1 MLIWQRMKHA
11 LFPFLILLGCTL
23 QFSCSQ
29 NQQQTHQD
37 SDSQAATEKAPPP
50 LYLGTVHQVFPDDK
64 FVLLRMI
71 GPRPAEGTVLIT
83 HPEDGSAARVG
94 NLVVSSAQH
103 VRSSI
108 IAADIRAGVIRKG
121 DRVFQYRN
129 IAAAPVQ
136 EQEEPEPEP
145 ETFTLSGDQIDLG
158 YVPPEVRARREKL
171 AKLREQQAPRP
182 VEPVETIAQEEN
194 PAPGFVPEEEDNSP
208 APAPDFEVPQGLP
221 KLDDVP
227 DTISGWDA
235 M

>member
-1 MLIWQRMKHA
+1 MLIWLRMKHA
-11 LFPFLILLGCTL
+11 LFPFLVLLGCAL

-29 NQQQTHQD
+29 NQQQPHQD
-37 SDSQAATEKAPPP
+37 SDPQAATEKIPPP
-50 LYLGTVHQVFPDDK
+50 LYLGTVHQVFPDDQ
-64 FVLLRMI
+64 FVLVRMI

-103 VRSSI
+103 AGSTI
-108 IAADIRAGVIRKG
+108 IAADIRAGVIMKG

-136 EQEEPEPEP
+136 EQEDPEPEP
-145 ETFTLSGDQIDLG
+145 EAFTLSGDQIDLG
-158 YVPPEVRARREKL
+158 YVPPEVQARREKL
-171 AKLREQQAPRP
+171 ARLRELQQPRP
-182 VEPVETIAQEEN
+182 AETVDSMPQAKV
-194 PAPGFVPEEEDNSP
+194 PAPDFVPEEEDTTP
-208 APAPDFEVPQGLP
+208 APASDFDVPQGLP